1 MRTDPIWCRSHMISP
16 VQNLR
21 SNMKITCLR
30 LPKWYKCQDHPKKCW
45 RIRCLSWS
53 TNPHKLTS
61 QYALLN
67 ISPSQN
73 MSAEGRNKK
82 NLTAAAAVSPWKISL
97 TNCWIDRSDV
107 GWCRN
112 PPRFTNLNRTTGLG
126 CSIHSGM
133 FVWVWFNVM
142 LLKFIWMWLGMST
155 IISMHKILHQLG
167 RSLSLYP
174 QGYQGSVYLNWC
186 GIIFWGSTE
195 PKQLKPVAAQSFWKC
210 SFVRCPL
217 ANNISTKI
225 CQKKIWA
232 NYYNS

>member
-1 MRTDPIWCRSHMISP
+1 M
-16 VQNLR
+16 
-21 SNMKITCLR
+21 
-30 LPKWYKCQDHPKKCW
+30 
-45 RIRCLSWS
+45 
-53 TNPHKLTS
+53 S

-82 NLTAAAAVSPWKISL
+82 NRLLRHKCHPEIYPWQ
-97 TNCWIDRSDV
+97 TV
-107 GWCRN
+107 GLIGLILVDCGK
-112 PPRFTNLNRTTGLG
+112 PRFTNLNRTTGLG

-142 LLKFIWMWLGMST
+142 LLKFRWIWLGMST

-174 QGYQGSVYLNWC
+174 QGYQGSIYLNWC
-186 GIIFWGSTE
+186 RIIFSGSTE
-195 PKQLKPVAAQSFWKC
+195 PEQLKPIAAQSFWKC

-217 ANNISTKI
+217 AN
-225 CQKKIWA
+225 
-232 NYYNS
+232 